1 MDQMRAEA
9 ALTIVRALGVRTVT
23 GSELH
28 GSLLMQTVCCASGVY
43 RERSRLSLVRIH
55 TRYRGTAPYFAGA
68 AECCGHRRSA
78 GRRHLPWNMSLQC
91 RIDLYQALMVKR
103 RQGV

>member
-1 MDQMRAEA
+1 MASKGNCDTTRWCNSAPLHGLRSTLYPDEPKIYPHTGYTVAEEYRGRPHATIDQMRAEA

-43 RERSRLSLVRIH
+43 RERSR
-55 TRYRGTAPYFAGA
+55 
-68 AECCGHRRSA
+68 
-78 GRRHLPWNMSLQC
+78 
-91 RIDLYQALMVKR
+91 
-103 RQGV
+103 